1 MNKLILG
8 VSASLLATG
17 LFGSV
22 SAIAQASNIQAQSGV
37 NSTLIAQAGDQALIG
52 QNRGLLLQNGQTAR
66 NIAAKVGAPVSNSG
80 TPSGGNPLQVNQ
92 QLILQNRATF
102 ISIAK
107 KVGATVPNV
116 DGPGGG
122 DLATQ
127 NHQLLLGNRQIV
139 RAIAQKLGVQ
149 LPAPPQLSG
158 SMVQQNNQLLLGNR
172 NALQAIAGKV
182 GAAVAPAQ

>member
-1 MNKLILG
+1 M
-8 VSASLLATG
+8 
-17 LFGSV
+17 
-22 SAIAQASNIQAQSGV
+22 
-37 NSTLIAQAGDQALIG
+37 
-52 QNRGLLLQNGQTAR
+52 
-66 NIAAKVGAPVSNSG
+66 
-80 TPSGGNPLQVNQ
+80 
-92 QLILQNRATF
+92 
-102 ISIAK
+102 
-107 KVGATVPNV
+107 PNV
-116 DGPGGG
+116 AGPGGG

-158 SMVQQNNQLLLGNR
+158 NMVQQNNQLLLGNR